1 MVERLV
7 ALEKGG
13 AGALELEQLRGRGR
27 SRAGC
32 VDGDLAEGILPCGAA
47 AGLVTRVVSVAEL
60 MRELVEGYQAAKG
73 RMP

>member
-7 ALEKGG
+7 ALVKGG
-13 AGALELEQLRGRGR
+13 AGALELEQLRERE
-27 SRAGC
+27 RAGC

-60 MRELVEGYQAAKG
+60 MRELVEEYQAAKG